1 MVQYFQGQLSGLVI
15 EQKEELSRSVSC
27 TQDCQQYL
35 DMPDIQTQY
44 DVVSNPNRSVWILRT
59 DSSES
64 IEYLLKHLVYRNT
77 FEPIGP
83 PGQRTVSI
91 QTTFKCLGENYTY
104 NLPLLTRRLSIDEV
118 IRPANIELKGD
129 TNFLINEQKLNQGI
143 YLFENLS
150 IYTDD
155 IKNDEVD
162 ITDCSINTTPELSN
176 NEQLVVPDDEI
187 NINNLQK
194 DLTQTGLVI
203 SGMKKYLV
211 ELLNTKE

>member
-44 DVVSNPNRSVWILRT
+44 DVASNPNRSAWILRT

-64 IEYLLKHLVYRNT
+64 FEYLLKHLVYRNT